1 MISRNNWTKAG
12 RMFCKRLCNKLVRFS
27 RLPQGRHAS
36 ASNAG
41 PEWAL
46 RSLILQHCPKIGTQR
61 SHHAQS
67 HVGGFPCC
75 LLLFWFQE
83 TKKQAKHNGYRIF
96 NDKVEQLMGW
106 NMQRNSSDSEYS
118 LVDYQTRIIFRLTIC
133 YLYFL
138 YLFHSRQSVLIKVF
152 LII

>member
-1 MISRNNWTKAG
+1 MISRNNWTRAG
-12 RMFCKRLCNKLVRFS
+12 SMFCKRLCNKLVRFS

-46 RSLILQHCPKIGTQR
+46 RSLILQHCPKIRTQR
-61 SHHAQS
+61 SHCAQP
-67 HVGGFPCC
+67 HVGGFPFFDFKKKRNKQNTMDTGYLMTKLNNWWVEICKEI
-75 LLLFWFQE
+75 LLRVF
-83 TKKQAKHNGYRIF
+83 F
-96 NDKVEQLMGW
+96 N
-106 NMQRNSSDSEYS
+106 
-118 LVDYQTRIIFRLTIC
+118 YQTRIIFRLTIC